1 RYSARFIMAAPSHR
15 HMAGDAQMPAPNFD
29 KLVIAFRRPHGSE
42 MADGP
47 NGDADQPEAQAEAHG
62 PGQRPVHDGDG
73 ARCAAEHDMLGQRP
87 MDRDREARH
96 GVQLLK
102 RDGHQTSAPPPNEKN
117 DRKKLDAA
125 KAMDRPKT
133 IWIRRRKPPLVSP
146 NARVR
151 PVTMMMM
158 TAMILATGPSM
169 DWRICCKG
177 CSHGIDEPDAWAAG
191 ASMRLMARVDAAVAA
206 KR

>member
-1 RYSARFIMAAPSHR
+1 APSHR
-15 HMAGDAQMPAPNFD
+15 QMAGDAQMPTPD
-29 KLVIAFRRPHGSE
+29 LDELGIALRRPYGCE
-42 MADGP
+42 MADCP

-62 PGQRPVHDGDG
+62 SGQRSVHDGDG
-73 ARCAAEHDMLGQRP
+73 ARCAAEQNMLGQRP
-87 MDRDREARH
+87 VDRDRESRHRVELFEAAR
-96 GVQLLK
+96 
-102 RDGHQTSAPPPNEKN
+102 HQTSAPPPNEKK

-125 KAMDRPKT
+125 NAMLRPNT